1 MKPFKAYFFDMDGV
15 LFDSMPYHAIAWER
29 VMNAH
34 GMPFTR
40 HDGFLNEGRTGQSVI
55 AEGAQKAGIT
65 LTEEQIWAI
74 YQEKS
79 DTFHSLG
86 EAKPMR
92 GIHERDIHDVL
103 NYINNGVINREAI
116 TSEAINAA
124 KPQIWIVTGSGQR
137 TLFAKLNT
145 EFPGIFSPERMI
157 TAYDVQFGKPNPEP
171 YLKAWERSGLP
182 KEDCC
187 VIENAPLGVRAGHA
201 AGLFT
206 IGVNTGPLDEE
217 DLRREGADLVLPDM
231 PTLLTWLQSLNS

>member
-92 GIHERDIHDVL
+92 GIHDVL

>member
-92 GIHERDIHDVL
+92 GIHDVL
-103 NYINNGVINREAI
+103 NYINNEVINREAI

-217 DLRREGADLVLPDM
+217 DLRQEGADLVLPDM